1 MRLVRLQLQDFRSYR
16 QLDLSLDDPWVLL
29 VGANAQGKTNLL
41 EAVTVA
47 CAGYSPRAASDAD
60 MVRWGQDRARVSAW
74 VATEA
79 RGTLELQVTLAA
91 VGRRQ
96 VEINGAARRQA
107 DLVGTVGV
115 VPFSVDDL
123 DVVKGDPAA
132 RRRFLDLELGAL
144 NRAYYWNLA
153 RYRRALE
160 QRNRLLKEIRG
171 RARAPGELDA
181 WSEQLTRSAAVLVEK
196 RAGFLRALA
205 AHGSRAYRSLTGGD
219 DALELRYAPAL
230 DDPGAT
236 RSDDRRGGSLGLGV
250 WSRIESA
257 GQDPVELR
265 RLVAERL
272 QRALAQGRAQEI
284 ERGMTLCGPHRDD
297 FGIIGGGVDL
307 HRFGSQGEQRS
318 AAVALRLG
326 LLQVVAESVGEPPL
340 LLLDDVLSEL
350 DHERRAGLFEALG
363 AAGQTIITAS
373 DVDVIPDG
381 VRAAARMLKVVR
393 GTVRAA

>member
-1 MRLVRLQLQDFRSYR
+1 MRLVRLQLQDFRSYH
-16 QLDLSLDDPWVLL
+16 QLDLPLEDSWVLL
-29 VGANAQGKTNLL
+29 LGANAQGKTNLL

-47 CAGYSPRAASDAD
+47 CAGYSARAASDAD
-60 MVRWGQDRARVSAW
+60 MVRWGQDRARVGAW

-91 VGRRQ
+91 EGRRQ
-96 VEINGAARRQA
+96 VRINGSTRRQA
-107 DLVGTVGV
+107 DLVGLVGV
-115 VPFSVDDL
+115 VLFSVDDL
-123 DVVKGDPAA
+123 DVVKRDPSA

-144 NRAYYWNLA
+144 SRAYYWNLA

-160 QRNRLLKEIRG
+160 QRNRLLKEIRD
-171 RARAPGELDA
+171 RTRSPGPLDA
-181 WSEQLTRSAAVLVEK
+181 WSEQLTRTGAVMVEK

-219 DALELRYAPAL
+219 DALELRYTPAL
-230 DDPGAT
+230 DDDGA
-236 RSDDRRGGSLGLGV
+236 
-250 WSRIESA
+250 WSRVESA
-257 GQDPVELR
+257 AGDQADLR

-272 QRALAQGRAQEI
+272 ERALAQGRAHEI

-297 FGIIGGGVDL
+297 FSIIGGGIDL

-326 LLQVVAESVGEPPL
+326 LLQVVAAAVGEPPL

-350 DHERRAGLFEALG
+350 DRERRAGLFEALG
-363 AAGQTIITAS
+363 GAGQTIISAS
-373 DVDVIPDG
+373 DVEVIPQG

-393 GTVRAA
+393 GTVSAA